1 MINTIITPS
10 LYKYLDFDG
19 AEKTLGRCSVK
30 LSPAAA
36 FNDPFDMNLEEALGS
51 NLNEFVE
58 QLASAHFDFLCSDI
72 NHADLRANDFREKI
86 IMMNMALRGA
96 SPEMIESLKKEVT
109 AGLPEE
115 LNPARLEQHC
125 QAAVEK
131 ISNDL
136 RTWGIFCASKRKD
149 SLLMWAHYADHHR
162 GAVFEFVPLVVKDS
176 TFIAAQPVQY
186 MQERPLLY
194 RTPAEYIRHMHL
206 MTLFDATMEVINRII
221 YSKSQEWA
229 YEEEYRLAIPD
240 FVPAAEKFMT
250 LRFHREE
257 LAAIYLGCRMQ
268 EEHKLRLIVPAKII
282 NPDVKI
288 YQTLLDKRDYVLHW
302 QERDTDCDRHLLTVA
317 NQHLENLHGT
327 INAP

>member
-1 MINTIITPS
+1 MTNTIITPS
-10 LYKYLDFDG
+10 LYKYLDFNG

-30 LSPAAA
+30 LSAAAA
-36 FNDPFDMNLEEALGS
+36 FNDPFDMNIEEALGS
-51 NLNEFVE
+51 NPDEFE
-58 QLASAHFDFLCSDI
+58 EKLASAHFDFLCSDI
-72 NHADLRANDFREKI
+72 NHANLRADDYREKI
-86 IMMNMALRGA
+86 IMMNMALHDA

-109 AGLPEE
+109 AELAEE
-115 LNPARLEQHC
+115 LDPARLEQNCH
-125 QAAVEK
+125 AVVEK

-136 RTWGIFCASKRKD
+136 KTWGIFCASKRKD

-162 GAVFEFVPLVVKDS
+162 GAVFEFVPHVAKDS

-186 MQERPLLY
+186 LRERPLLY
-194 RTPAEYIRHMHL
+194 RTPAEYIRHTHL
-206 MTLFDATMEVINRII
+206 MTLFDSTMEVINRII
-221 YSKSQEWA
+221 YSKSPEWA

-240 FVPAAEKFMT
+240 FIPAPEKFMT

-257 LAAIYLGCRMQ
+257 LAAIHLGCRMP

-317 NQHLENLHGT
+317 NQRWEKLHGT
-327 INAP
+327 INAA